1 MYVLQVEGQE
11 CELLDAG
18 RHAAR
23 KSVITEISII
33 NLHPKSMQVNEFNMK
48 YNNWGPVLRIVI
60 LPPPVAIPGKNGIL
74 DSGTGNAQEKE
85 KRSFIL
91 LPPKKKE
98 ISTTEASPK

>member
-48 YNNWGPVLRIVI
+48 YNNWGPVLRDLVGG
-60 LPPPVAIPGKNGIL
+60 LGRLGMGFVFGDLEHVFFG
-74 DSGTGNAQEKE
+74 
-85 KRSFIL
+85 
-91 LPPKKKE
+91 
-98 ISTTEASPK
+98 